1 MNLILFHLNYRK
13 GFYFLLVLIHILHF
27 NIRRDQNITSS
38 LISDPDNINWLI
50 PIDIQTVDNH
60 LRITITKKLNMLT
73 QLKVKDKIMI
83 YQHKYNKNLLLRIIR
98 EEKTIDNWILT
109 IPQRHFNSKDKKSN
123 LNNHPTKYINH
134 NYSLQ
139 ELGLED
145 GKYMGPNSQNQSKN
159 GDPLKENT
167 HYDTPILIV
176 DDDKEMLT
184 NFKLTLLNEGY
195 TNVNIF
201 PDSRSLL
208 QYMLKSKNSS
218 YYKFAIIDIRMPDIN
233 GLQLYQILRI
243 LNPTMKIIFMT
254 SVDLVP
260 ELTSLFIDIK
270 TKDIIK
276 KPIDSRDLVDIVYS
290 TLNNIN

>member
-1 MNLILFHLNYRK
+1 
-13 GFYFLLVLIHILHF
+13 
-27 NIRRDQNITSS
+27 
-38 LISDPDNINWLI
+38 
-50 PIDIQTVDNH
+50 
-60 LRITITKKLNMLT
+60 MLT
-73 QLKVKDKIMI
+73 QLKLKDKIMI

-109 IPQRHFNSKDKKSN
+109 IPQQHSKLRDTKNN
-123 LNNHPTKYINH
+123 LNNHPTKYINY

-139 ELGLED
+139 ELGLEN
-145 GKYMGPNSQNQSKN
+145 GKDLYPNLQNQSKN
-159 GDPLKENT
+159 GDRLRKAT

-184 NFKLTLLNEGY
+184 SFKSTLLNEGY
-195 TNVNIF
+195 TIVNIF
-201 PDSRSLL
+201 PDSRSIL
-208 QYMLKSKNSS
+208 QYLLKSRNSV

-254 SVDLVP
+254 SLDLIP
-260 ELTSLFIDIK
+260 ELTSLFLDIK

-276 KPIDSRDLVDIVYS
+276 KPIDSRDLLDIVYN
-290 TLNNIN
+290 TINDT